1 MITVLRI
8 GHRIN
13 RDKRITTHIALVS
26 RAFCADKIMIDTKDK
41 KIEDTIKAICNRF
54 GGNFEIISGVDKK
67 KTIREWKGIIVHL
80 TMYGDKLEKAIR
92 KIDKK
97 QDILI
102 IIGAE
107 KVPPYV
113 YQQADF
119 NISIGNQPHSEV
131 AALAVFLDRYTN
143 GLWQNKKFNG
153 KIEIQPSNKGKK
165 VIQKDKRANI

>member
-1 MITVLRI
+1 
-8 GHRIN
+8 
-13 RDKRITTHIALVS
+13 
-26 RAFCADKIMIDTKDK
+26 
-41 KIEDTIKAICNRF
+41 
-54 GGNFEIISGVDKK
+54 
-67 KTIREWKGIIVHL
+67 
-80 TMYGDKLEKAIR
+80 MYGDKLEKAIR

-113 YQQADF
+113 YQKADF

-165 VIQKDKRANI
+165 VIQKDKRANT